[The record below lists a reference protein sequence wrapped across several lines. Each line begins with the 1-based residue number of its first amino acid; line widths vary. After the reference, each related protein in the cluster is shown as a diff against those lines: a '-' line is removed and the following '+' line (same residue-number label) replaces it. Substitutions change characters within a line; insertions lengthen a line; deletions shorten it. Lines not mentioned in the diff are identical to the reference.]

1 VHSAAALRLG
11 YVRAVGPV
19 DLRRR
24 APGAK
29 APVLILGFNAGL
41 EDLLHPRRQ
50 RQGQRQRQRL
60 ALRAFVVPTLR
71 QAQGRLLRKRRE
83 GWGTRF
89 VSCGGEVKV
98 PVPRLFKERR
108 DKDGP
113 PGIDPP
119 FAKLIRGGW
128 FAKVFFMSDRVMSES
143 AMSESTEQIRELLD
157 SVYRVDSGR
166 ILATL
171 IRLLGDFD
179 LAEEAMHEA
188 FAAALSLWPKS
199 GVPGNPRPWLIST
212 ARFKAI
218 DTLRRRARFDASQD
232 EFVRY
237 FEAQSISAERSNKN
251 EEHGLEDDYLE
262 DDRLRLIF
270 TCCHPSLAPDA
281 RVALT
286 LREVCGLTT
295 EEIAKAFLIT
305 PRTLAQRVVRAKAK
319 IRETPIRYEVPTPG
333 ELPERLGAVLQVIYL
348 VFNEGYSA
356 AAGAEVTR
364 AELTGEAIRLGRLLV
379 ELHLTELGPE
389 PEVIGLL
396 SLMLLQESRRAAR
409 NSPTGELILLENQDR
424 ALWNREQIAEG
435 VALLEKALQ
444 YRQKSRRFGSY
455 TLQAAIAAVHAEAE
469 SVARTDWRQIVA
481 LYDRLLQVQ
490 PSPVVQ
496 LNRAV
501 AIAMRDGPEAGLTN
515 IDAVLEHGELANY
528 YLAHS
533 ARADMC
539 RRLGRT
545 AEARASY
552 EKALALTQ
560 QEPERQF
567 LQERIRQLK

>member
-1 VHSAAALRLG
+1 
-11 YVRAVGPV
+11 
-19 DLRRR
+19 
-24 APGAK
+24 
-29 APVLILGFNAGL
+29 
-41 EDLLHPRRQ
+41 
-50 RQGQRQRQRL
+50 
-60 ALRAFVVPTLR
+60 
-71 QAQGRLLRKRRE
+71 
-83 GWGTRF
+83 
-89 VSCGGEVKV
+89 
-98 PVPRLFKERR
+98 
-108 DKDGP
+108 
-113 PGIDPP
+113 
-119 FAKLIRGGW
+119 
-128 FAKVFFMSDRVMSES
+128 
-143 AMSESTEQIRELLD
+143 
-157 SVYRVDSGR
+157 
-166 ILATL
+166 
-171 IRLLGDFD
+171 LLGDFD

-188 FAAALSLWPKS
+188 FAAALSLWPKN

-232 EFVRY
+232 ELVRY
-237 FEAQSISAERSNKN
+237 LEAQWNSAERSHA
-251 EEHGLEDDYLE
+251 EDSLEDDSLE

-270 TCCHPSLAPDA
+270 TCCHPSLAPEA
-281 RVALT
+281 HVALT

-305 PRTLAQRVVRAKAK
+305 PQTLAQRIVRAKAK
-319 IRETPIRYEVPTPG
+319 IRETPIPYEVPTPQ

-364 AELTGEAIRLGRLLV
+364 AELTGEAIRLGRLL
-379 ELHLTELGPE
+379 TELRPE
-389 PEVIGLL
+389 PEVLGLL
-396 SLMLLQESRRAAR
+396 SLMLLHESRRAAR
-409 NSPTGELILLENQDR
+409 TSPNRELILLENQDR
-424 ALWNREQIAEG
+424 SLWNREQIAEG
-435 VALLEKALQ
+435 VALLEKSL
-444 YRQKSRRFGSY
+444 KSRRFGAY

-469 SVARTDWRQIVA
+469 SVAVTDWRQIVA
-481 LYDRLLQVQ
+481 LYNRLEQIQ

-501 AIAMRDGPEAGLTN
+501 AIAMRDGPEAGLAH

-533 ARADMC
+533 ARADMY

-545 AEARASY
+545 AEARSSY

>member
-1 VHSAAALRLG
+1 
-11 YVRAVGPV
+11 
-19 DLRRR
+19 
-24 APGAK
+24 
-29 APVLILGFNAGL
+29 
-41 EDLLHPRRQ
+41 
-50 RQGQRQRQRL
+50 
-60 ALRAFVVPTLR
+60 
-71 QAQGRLLRKRRE
+71 
-83 GWGTRF
+83 
-89 VSCGGEVKV
+89 
-98 PVPRLFKERR
+98 
-108 DKDGP
+108 
-113 PGIDPP
+113 
-119 FAKLIRGGW
+119 
-128 FAKVFFMSDRVMSES
+128 MSEHVMSERVI
-143 AMSESTEQIRELLD
+143 SERSPEQIRDQIRELLD
-157 SVYRVDSGR
+157 SLYRVDSGR

-188 FAAALSLWPKS
+188 FAAALSLWPTS
-199 GVPGNPRPWLIST
+199 GVPDNPRPWLIST

-232 EFVRY
+232 ELARHL
-237 FEAQSISAERSNKN
+237 EAQSSSAGGSNK
-251 EEHGLEDDYLE
+251 GGSLEDGSLENDSLE

-270 TCCHPSLAPDA
+270 TCCHPSLAPEA

-295 EEIAKAFLIT
+295 EEIAKAFLTT
-305 PRTLAQRVVRAKAK
+305 PRTLAQRIVRAKAK
-319 IRETPIRYEVPTPG
+319 IREERVPYEVPTPQ

-364 AELTGEAIRLGRLLV
+364 AELTGEAIRLGRLLM
-379 ELHLTELGPE
+379 ELQPE
-389 PEVIGLL
+389 SEVIGLL
-396 SLMLLQESRRAAR
+396 ALMLLQESRRAAR
-409 NSPTGELILLENQDR
+409 TSSTGELILLENQDR

-435 VALLEKALQ
+435 VAFLEKALK
-444 YRQKSRRFGSY
+444 YGQKSRRFGSY

-469 SVARTDWRQIVA
+469 SVAATDWRQIVT
-481 LYDRLLQVQ
+481 LYDQLVGIQ

-501 AIAMRDGPEAGLTN
+501 AIAMRDGPEAGLAQ
-515 IDAVLEHGELANY
+515 IDAALEHGELANY

-533 ARADMC
+533 ARADMY

-545 AEARASY
+545 SEARASY

-567 LQERIRQLK
+567 LQARIRQLK

>member
-1 VHSAAALRLG
+1 
-11 YVRAVGPV
+11 
-19 DLRRR
+19 
-24 APGAK
+24 
-29 APVLILGFNAGL
+29 
-41 EDLLHPRRQ
+41 
-50 RQGQRQRQRL
+50 
-60 ALRAFVVPTLR
+60 
-71 QAQGRLLRKRRE
+71 
-83 GWGTRF
+83 
-89 VSCGGEVKV
+89 
-98 PVPRLFKERR
+98 
-108 DKDGP
+108 
-113 PGIDPP
+113 
-119 FAKLIRGGW
+119 
-128 FAKVFFMSDRVMSES
+128 MSERS
-143 AMSESTEQIRELLD
+143 PEQPHDQIRALLD
-157 SVYRVDSGR
+157 SLYRVDSGR

-188 FAAALSLWPKS
+188 FAAALSLWPRS

-232 EFVRY
+232 ELVRY
-237 FEAQSISAERSNKN
+237 LEAQWNSAEKSNQ
-251 EEHGLEDDYLE
+251 EDSLEDASLE

-270 TCCHPSLAPDA
+270 TCCHPSLAPEL
-281 RVALT
+281 RIALT

-305 PRTLAQRVVRAKAK
+305 PRTLAQRIVRAKAK
-319 IRETPIRYEVPTPG
+319 IRETPIPYEVPTPQ
-333 ELPERLGAVLQVIYL
+333 ELPERLGAVLHVIYL

-364 AELTGEAIRLGRLLV
+364 AELTGEAIRLGRLL
-379 ELHLTELGPE
+379 TELRPE
-389 PEVIGLL
+389 PEAIGLL
-396 SLMLLQESRRAAR
+396 ALMLLQESRHAAR
-409 NSPTGELILLENQDR
+409 TSPAGELILLENQDR
-424 ALWNREQIAEG
+424 SLWNREQIAEG
-435 VALLEKALQ
+435 VELLEKAL
-444 YRQKSRRFGSY
+444 KSRHFGAY

-469 SVARTDWRQIVA
+469 SAAVTDWRQIVS
-481 LYDRLLQVQ
+481 LYDRLLRIH

-501 AIAMRDGPEAGLTN
+501 AIAMCDGPEAGLAQ
-515 IDAVLEHGELANY
+515 IDAVLEDGELANY

-533 ARADMC
+533 ARADMY